1 MAPTIRSRHTVRRS
15 GMNAN
20 GARLIEPWVFP
31 EGTKHLAKLERAFFD
46 ALEAVDE
53 VEDRKAEAVA
63 SKKFTDEGVLTDALQ
78 FAAAKLAPRLKRARQ
93 TVERAREELAAKREK
108 LALKPADKADA
119 AGQMRR
125 LYKLDKF
132 NALPDSERNSYV
144 AKGDLDAELVQVLL
158 EMPEYAKLLPS
169 DLEQLRD
176 RALRA
181 QHGDEAVSEL
191 TDLETAVAIA
201 EGAITACR
209 EEIAQDVGGAVKF
222 NKAAE
227 PHEKAVGGGLWLR
240 KAVGVDGTEVAKV
253 FKQVTPKEGRWV
265 DATPEE
271 IEAGHFY
278 SNFEEWR
285 AAGAEWP
292 IAERKSHAA

>member
-1 MAPTIRSRHTVRRS
+1 VRS
-15 GMNAN
+15 N
-20 GARLIEPWVFP
+20 
-31 EGTKHLAKLERAFFD
+31 
-46 ALEAVDE
+46 
-53 VEDRKAEAVA
+53 
-63 SKKFTDEGVLTDALQ
+63 
-78 FAAAKLAPRLKRARQ
+78 
-93 TVERAREELAAKREK
+93 
-108 LALKPADKADA
+108 
-119 AGQMRR
+119 
-125 LYKLDKF
+125 
-132 NALPDSERNSYV
+132 
-144 AKGDLDAELVQVLL
+144 
-158 EMPEYAKLLPS
+158 
-169 DLEQLRD
+169 
-176 RALRA
+176 
-181 QHGDEAVSEL
+181 GDEAVSAL

-253 FKQVTPKEGRWV
+253 FKQLTPTEGRWV